1 MLKRQVNE
9 GAISFEQSLSIRP
22 EISSGPVALFVSM
35 LSSISL
41 VSAML
46 IVHEEKFGFTKSLIE
61 GSNCN
66 SESCL
71 VKFDSKNELNKNA
84 FLIGVCGVLLS
95 RCTFSGLLRCFV
107 FALSRLQ
114 KRLGLEATLPEQSFI

>member
-1 MLKRQVNE
+1 MFASFQFSGILPRDKDMLKRQVNE
-9 GAISFEQSLSIRP
+9 GAISFEHSLSIRP

-46 IVHEEKFGFTKSLIE
+46 IVHKERFLFTKSLIA
-61 GSNCN
+61 GGNCD

-71 VKFDSKNELNKNA
+71 VKFDSKNELNKNPDWCLCA
-84 FLIGVCGVLLS
+84 SVIMMNLFRDTAMFCFLS
-95 RCTFSGLLRCFV
+95 
-107 FALSRLQ
+107 
-114 KRLGLEATLPEQSFI
+114 E